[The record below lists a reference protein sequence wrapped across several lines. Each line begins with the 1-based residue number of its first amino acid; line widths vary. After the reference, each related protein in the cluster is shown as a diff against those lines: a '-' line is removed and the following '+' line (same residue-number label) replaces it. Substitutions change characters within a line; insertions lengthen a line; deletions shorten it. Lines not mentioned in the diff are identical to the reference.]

1 MLPDR
6 SILIGQKLVE
16 TAKIEKSKWDIFGDF
31 QTLWLG
37 LQLNKHRFFV
47 VFGWN
52 SFVQKLSNQR
62 FNFTSKVALL
72 IKYFGPS
79 WLRQFCIWMLYQQRN
94 RFYGRLLELQEE
106 CQNLRMTSDGV
117 GATSFIPLPDANNR
131 IVLHFFFTLYKK
143 SYFCPKS
150 RYWQN
155 LTLFENCQKYLINI
169 F

>member
-1 MLPDR
+1 MVHFGEFLKTWSLR
-6 SILIGQKLVE
+6 SNRVTRQVSFNRSKIGGKCQNWNVKMRH
-16 TAKIEKSKWDIFGDF
+16 FGDF
-31 QTLWLG
+31 QTMWLG

-52 SFVQKLSNQR
+52 SFVQKLSNQK

-131 IVLHFFFTLYKK
+131 IVLHFFFTLY
-143 SYFCPKS
+143 
-150 RYWQN
+150 
-155 LTLFENCQKYLINI
+155 
-169 F
+169 